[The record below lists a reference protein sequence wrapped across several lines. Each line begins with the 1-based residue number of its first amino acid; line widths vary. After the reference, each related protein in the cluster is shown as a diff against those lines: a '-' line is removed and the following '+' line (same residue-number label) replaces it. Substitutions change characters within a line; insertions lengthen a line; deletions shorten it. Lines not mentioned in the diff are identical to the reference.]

1 MRAVARVRARD
12 GGFSVVEMMVTL
24 VLMAIAMATA
34 IPAFTRYLHGS
45 SVRGASLELAAHF
58 RLARQK
64 AVTEGVPQ
72 IVAWSDTAGTHR
84 IVSDLNEN
92 GTIDNGEPV
101 LGPYT
106 MPVTVTLDNPDSLG
120 FSGSQVIFVRAGGA
134 SQTGRLVVAGV
145 TGESR
150 SVLLLGPTGQVR
162 VE

>member
-1 MRAVARVRARD
+1 M
-12 GGFSVVEMMVTL
+12 VEMMVTL

-45 SVRGASLELAAHF
+45 AVRGASLDLAAHF

-64 AVTEGVPQ
+64 AVSEGVPQ
-72 IVAWSDTAGTHR
+72 IVAWNETAGTHR

-106 MPVTVTLDNPDSLG
+106 LPRNVALDNPDSLG
-120 FSGSQVIFVRAGGA
+120 FTGSQVILVRAGGA
-134 SQTGRLVVAGV
+134 SQTGRLVLSGV

-150 SVLLLGPTGQVR
+150 SVFLLAPTGQVR
-162 VE
+162 VQ

>member
-1 MRAVARVRARD
+1 MRAAKRVRTRER
-12 GGFSVVEMMVTL
+12 GFSLVEMMVTL

-34 IPAFTRYLHGS
+34 IPAFTRYLHGN

-58 RLARQK
+58 RLARQR

-84 IVSDLNEN
+84 IVADVNEN

-106 MPVTVTLDNPDSLG
+106 LPQQVSLENPDSLG
-120 FSGSQVIFVRAGGA
+120 FTGDQVIFVRAGGA
-134 SQTGRLVVAGV
+134 SETGRLVLSSEL
-145 TGESR
+145 GESR

-162 VE
+162 IE

>member
-1 MRAVARVRARD
+1 MRAVSWARSRER
-12 GGFSVVEMMVTL
+12 GFSLVEMMVTL

-34 IPAFTRYLHGS
+34 IPAFTRFLHGS

-64 AVTEGVPQ
+64 AVTDGIPQ

-84 IVSDLNEN
+84 IVTDVNEN
-92 GTIDNGEPV
+92 GTIDSGEPT

-106 MPVTVTLDNPDSLG
+106 LPEHVYLENPDSLG
-120 FSGSQVIFVRAGGA
+120 FSGDQVIFVRAGGA
-134 SQTGRLVVAGV
+134 SETGRLVLSSSF
-145 TGESR
+145 GESK
-150 SVLLLGPTGQVR
+150 SVLLLAPTGQVR